1 MKKNIW
7 LSVLALLILTGCK
20 ININSPQS
28 ARDDN
33 YGETTQA
40 STSINE
46 VDDKLAGTM
55 FSKKG
60 SGDDVFTNLAF
71 KKGPVIANITFKGT
85 EKRVVRIVD
94 SDGQEIAKLIDTQGN
109 YIGKTMAQ
117 IPKDAD
123 TYILEIKAEGS
134 WSIQFSEANTKA
146 NQ

>member
-46 VDDKLAGTM
+46 VDDKLVEQC
-55 FSKKG
+55 FQKK
-60 SGDDVFTNLAF
+60 
-71 KKGPVIANITFKGT
+71 
-85 EKRVVRIVD
+85 EVVMMYL
-94 SDGQEIAKLIDTQGN
+94 QT
-109 YIGKTMAQ
+109 
-117 IPKDAD
+117 
-123 TYILEIKAEGS
+123 
-134 WSIQFSEANTKA
+134 
-146 NQ
+146 

>member
-1 MKKNIW
+1 
-7 LSVLALLILTGCK
+7 
-20 ININSPQS
+20 
-28 ARDDN
+28 
-33 YGETTQA
+33 
-40 STSINE
+40 
-46 VDDKLAGTM
+46 M

-85 EKRVVRIVD
+85 EKIVVRIVD